1 MRWTMMYV
9 VKHQSIINRANFV
22 LFLLL
27 VCLTVSLTHSMNEYI
42 GIQNLIVLKILF
54 LLVVSS
60 FQHGWWH
67 ISTHITSG
75 ASLVQRRYTQ
85 KTLKWKD
92 DTYCLSHLTSL
103 NWWCFLFR
111 HSLFSFFF
119 FREKIN
125 LCSNIHHRCPNLSL
139 TLFCSRILI
148 LKRRRKVR
156 FDVIS
161 VTMFDPNHFSLH
173 LLLQQ
178 TTSILIKCDTKI
190 VFMDTQ
196 IPKNKVCCI

>member
-1 MRWTMMYV
+1 MNDDVCSKTSIN
-9 VKHQSIINRANFV
+9 HQPSQFCSFFV
-22 LFLLL
+22 TRVSHSLIDSFNEWIYRNPESDS
-27 VCLTVSLTHSMNEYI
+27 VEDTFSSCCLIFSTWVMTHFNTHYFGGLSSSE
-42 GIQNLIVLKILF
+42 KI
-54 LLVVSS
+54 
-60 FQHGWWH
+60 HK
-67 ISTHITSG
+67 
-75 ASLVQRRYTQ
+75 

-161 VTMFDPNHFSLH
+161 VTMFDPNHFSL
-173 LLLQQ
+173 LTF
-178 TTSILIKCDTKI
+178 TTND
-190 VFMDTQ
+190 F
-196 IPKNKVCCI
+196 NFN